1 MSKGK
6 KFSAAEKHFQGIIDS
21 KNKSIKNLIKIKDE
35 LANENYEL
43 IKENET
49 LKTKLEY
56 ANRAIKELNKLTN
69 LSSEDIKELVSKTH
83 NMNTVCDLLTGK
95 VTRDLLG
102 GY

>member
-69 LSSEDIKELVSKTH
+69 LSSEDIKELVNKTY
-83 NMNTVCDLLTGK
+83 NMNMACDLLTGK
-95 VTRDLLG
+95 VTMDLLG